1 MSFAEIAECV
11 KQLTLEEKLQLQTVV
26 AEEIDRGD
34 GMPPGW
40 FTPGMTVHTGSMV
53 TTDEAGM
60 RLIYEAAG
68 IPLSE

>member
-1 MSFAEIAECV
+1 MSFTEIVECV
-11 KQLTLEEKLQLQTVV
+11 KQLTFEEKLQLHTVV
-26 AEEIDRGD
+26 AEDINRGD

-40 FTPGMTVHTGSMV
+40 FTPGMVAHTGSMV

-68 IPLSE
+68 IPLLK